1 MLCRACRSSLGLLR
15 DLRLR
20 QIPRNF
26 CTSGKS
32 SQPQTPTAGPG
43 QNSNTSNPKDAAAS
57 GSALRTQPTESQT
70 LADPGRVV
78 FSGIQPTGVP
88 HLGNY
93 IGALRQWKNYHN
105 ESTSSNFAG
114 SYSSEQYFS
123 IVDLHAL
130 TASLPKEQRAH
141 LRKESFA
148 SLLAIGLKNTGTTT
162 VFFQSHVAHH
172 SELMWI
178 LSNVASTGYL
188 SRMTQWKSKLNLPD
202 ETSLDA
208 DEATAVLKL
217 GLFSYPVLQA
227 ADILLYDTTL
237 VPVGHDQLQHVEFTR
252 NLARSFNSYLTE
264 AHGEP
269 VFTIPKAVVVPG
281 KRIMSL
287 RKPTQKMSKSDSDP
301 KSQISIID
309 SPEEIRQ
316 KLKAAVTDSVTEISY
331 DPEQRPG
338 VSNLIEIYKHV
349 TETTES
355 CHDIA
360 RDNQNLSMK
369 GLKDMVATA
378 IINELGDIR
387 PRFLQLMDQGN
398 DILTD
403 EIQLG
408 ASRAQAKA
416 GVVFTKVQ
424 QSLGIS

>member
-1 MLCRACRSSLGLLR
+1 MLSRACRPS
-15 DLRLR
+15 LRLLQQPSLWSGSR
-20 QIPRNF
+20 SF
-26 CTSGKS
+26 YTSGKS
-32 SQPQTPTAGPG
+32 YQPQTTSSALDKRSTA
-43 QNSNTSNPKDAAAS
+43 SDTKHAAS
-57 GSALRTQPTESQT
+57 DLVLGDTQAEAHTSAEIPQ
-70 LADPGRVV
+70 VV

-93 IGALRQWKNYHN
+93 IGALRQWKNYHDASFSV
-105 ESTSSNFAG
+105 EATTRHST
-114 SYSSEQYFS
+114 EQYFS

-130 TASLPKEQRAH
+130 TASLPKEQRKQ

-162 VFFQSHVAHH
+162 VFFQSHVSHH

-264 AHGEP
+264 ADGKP
-269 VFTIPKAVVVPG
+269 VFTIPEAVVVPG

-287 RKPTQKMSKSDSDP
+287 RKPTQKMSKSDTDP
-301 KSQISIID
+301 RSRISIID

-316 KLKAAVTDSVTEISY
+316 KLRAAVTDSLTEISY
-331 DPEQRPG
+331 DPETRPG

-349 TETTES
+349 TEIPAS
-355 CHDIA
+355 CHEIA

-369 GLKDMVATA
+369 GLKDMVSTA
-378 IINELGDIR
+378 IIKELGDIR
-387 PRFLQLMDQGN
+387 PRFLQLMKQDN
-398 DILTD
+398 EILTE
-403 EIQLG
+403 EIALG
-408 ASRAQAKA
+408 ASRAQSKA
-416 GVVFTKVQ
+416 GAVFSNVQ
-424 QSLGIS
+424 KSLGIS